1 MEKGDKIMFKK
12 ISVLALV
19 LIMVFSV
26 LSISAFAE
34 TEIDGIS
41 DETAFED
48 IVSDAEEGAK
58 ESSVNPMNF
67 IKNLDKM
74 GVGMI
79 GIFVVIGAIIISV
92 AALNKVTSPRKENKD
107 E

>member
-34 TEIDGIS
+34 AEIDGIS

-48 IVSDAEEGAK
+48 IVSDTEEGAK

>member
-1 MEKGDKIMFKK
+1 MEKGDKIMIKK
-12 ISVLALV
+12 ISMLALV
-19 LIMVFSV
+19 LVMIISA
-26 LSISAFAE
+26 LSFSAFAD

-48 IVSDAEEGAK
+48 IVSDAEDGAK

-74 GVGMI
+74 GVGMV
-79 GIFVVIGAIIISV
+79 GIFVVIGAIIVSV
-92 AALNKVTSPRKENKD
+92 AVLNKLTSPKKESN

>member
-1 MEKGDKIMFKK
+1 MLKK

-19 LIMVFSV
+19 LVMIISA
-26 LSISAFAE
+26 LSFSAFAD

-74 GVGMI
+74 GVGMV
-79 GIFVVIGAIIISV
+79 GIFVVIGAIIVSV
-92 AALNKVTSPRKENKD
+92 AVLNKLTSPKKESN

>member
-1 MEKGDKIMFKK
+1 MLKK
-12 ISVLALV
+12 ISVLAFVLV
-19 LIMVFSV
+19 MIISA
-26 LSISAFAE
+26 LSFSAFAE

-74 GVGMI
+74 GVGMV
-79 GIFVVIGAIIISV
+79 GIFVVIGAIIVSV
-92 AALNKVTSPRKENKD
+92 AVLNKLTSPKKESN